1 MSDIGNLKE
10 AMKAFFMSTL
20 VVLLT
25 ACEQSEKSTPDTSVS
40 SFALLAEGEHRS
52 EKNRSRNSYRHPD
65 QTLNFFDVKPIHSV
79 IEISPGGLWYSEILA
94 PFLKDKGRYVAA
106 GYDSELADQPSYR
119 YRLTQ
124 AMIDRFEEEAD
135 LFGKAEIIGF
145 SPPQSMYLGEDNS
158 VDRVLTFRNTHGWV
172 RSGVALQVYQA
183 FYDVLK
189 PGGVLGVVQHRGPSS
204 TLASGGMSGYLTEAT
219 VIDIAEQAG
228 FVFEARSDINANAND
243 TADHPQGVWSLPP
256 TLRQKELDKAKYL
269 AIGESD
275 RMTLRFKK
283 IAP

>member
-1 MSDIGNLKE
+1 MLDIRSLKE
-10 AMKAFFMSTL
+10 TMQAFFVSNL
-20 VVLLT
+20 VILLS
-25 ACEQSEKSTPDTSVS
+25 ACDQAEKSTPDTSLS
-40 SFALLAEGEHRS
+40 SIAVLAEGEHRS
-52 EKNRSRNSYRHPD
+52 EKNRSRNPYRHPE
-65 QTLNFFDVKPIHSV
+65 QTLYFFDIKPTLSV

-94 PFLKDKGRYVAA
+94 PFLKDQGRYVAA
-106 GYDSELADQPSYR
+106 GYDAELADQPSYR

-124 AMIDRFEEEAD
+124 AMIDRFEEQAD

-172 RSGVALQVYQA
+172 RSGVAVQVYQA

-189 PGGVLGVVQHRGPSS
+189 PGGVLGVVQHRGPSA

-219 VIDIAEQAG
+219 VIDIAEQVG
-228 FVFEARSDINANAND
+228 FVLEARSDINANTSD
-243 TADHPQGVWSLPP
+243 TADHPQGVWTLPP

>member
-1 MSDIGNLKE
+1 MFDTRRLIIK
-10 AMKAFFMSTL
+10 MQVFF
-20 VVLLT
+20 VCALLLLLSVC
-25 ACEQSEKSTPDTSVS
+25 AQAEKSPPYTSVS
-40 SFALLAEGEHRS
+40 SIALLAEGEHRS
-52 EKNRSRNSYRHPD
+52 EKNRLRNRYRHPE
-65 QTLNFFDVKPIHSV
+65 QTLNFFGIEPTLSV

-94 PFLKDKGRYVAA
+94 PFLKDQGRYVAA
-106 GYDSELADQPSYR
+106 GYDAELADQPNYR

-124 AMIDRFEEEAD
+124 AMIDRFEAEAD
-135 LFGKAEIIGF
+135 LFGKAEVIGF

-172 RSGVALQVYQA
+172 RSGVAVQVFKA

-189 PGGVLGVVQHRGPSS
+189 PGGVLGVVQHRGPSP
-204 TLASGGMSGYLTEAT
+204 TLPSGGMSGYLSEEV
-219 VIDIAEQAG
+219 VIDIAEEAG
-228 FVFEARSDINANAND
+228 FVLEARSDINANPND
-243 TADHPQGVWSLPP
+243 TADHPQGVWTLPP
-256 TLRQKELDKAKYL
+256 TLRQKELDKEKYL